1 LLKIVFYTA
10 PKNVE
15 GSNRKKDRVKKKNR
29 LEFGSE
35 KKTITVEPEK
45 NRYPH
50 FICSSALPC
59 HFLPCPVC
67 QSQPS
72 LLKG

>member
-1 LLKIVFYTA
+1 LLKIVFSNSA

-15 GSNRKKDRVKKKNR
+15 GSNRKGQRWKKRIGWNW
-29 LEFGSE
+29 EM
-35 KKTITVEPEK
+35 KKEQLEPEK
-45 NRYPH
+45 TGIPH

-67 QSQPS
+67 HSQPS